1 MSQQMALKSSMGAEY
16 FICLGNNKAI
26 IILIMIIK
34 IKLYVTCFRESGKN
48 MFLKDPESFLTNAQ
62 LPRKLS

>member
-26 IILIMIIK
+26 NILIMIIK

-48 MFLKDPESFLTNAQ
+48 MFLKDPESI
-62 LPRKLS
+62 LSDY